1 MTKFWMLLP
10 FLAVILLH
18 GNTLCR
24 AATPSFED
32 FNRRGLNGEAL
43 SVVFFGGSLTWGANA
58 SDPQTTSYRGLMAQ
72 YLQAKYPKASFAF
85 RDAAIGGTGSALG
98 MFRMQRDVL
107 AYKPDL
113 VFLDFTANDDLFI
126 ADLPTLG
133 SYETL
138 LREMVGRG
146 IPVVQVFMGFR
157 SNFGSEYNLA
167 KLPRYREHHRLAQAY
182 HTGVGDV
189 FPYVQEKV
197 AAGAADLQKLW
208 PFDGTHPDDAG
219 YRLFFEAVRDGFDRA
234 VLEKR
239 CCIVPKE
246 PVFASVY
253 RSCKRAR
260 LAEGA
265 MPQGWQVSKTLRT
278 SMWYDGLTSRWM
290 GDVAV
295 CDARD
300 KAAAQPLKIP
310 FEGSFVA
317 IFGERTGN
325 SLGFRVK
332 IDGKAVE
339 YRANAKS
346 EPTPVWPTD
355 TRLMGG
361 GNLFYWTVLKN
372 DLTPG
377 AHELEIEPV
386 FDDATDSS
394 KLRIESVCSAQ

>member
-1 MTKFWMLLP
+1 MTKFWMFLP
-10 FLAVILLH
+10 LLAVALYQ
-18 GNTLCR
+18 GNALSMG
-24 AATPSFED
+24 ATPSFED
-32 FNRRGLNGEAL
+32 FDRRARKGEPL

-58 SDPQTTSYRGLMAQ
+58 SEPQTTSYRGLMAQ
-72 YLQAKYPKASFAF
+72 YLQAKYPKAPFTF
-85 RDAAIGGTGSALG
+85 HDAAIGGTGSALG
-98 MFRMQRDVL
+98 LFRLQRDVL

-113 VFLDFTANDDLFI
+113 VFLDFTANDDLFSE
-126 ADLPTLG
+126 DLPTLG

-138 LREMVGRG
+138 MREMVGQG

-157 SNFGSEYNLA
+157 FNFGSDYDLA
-167 KLPRYREHHRLAQAY
+167 KLPRYREHQRLAQAY

-189 FPYVQEKV
+189 FPYVQKNIT
-197 AAGAADLQKLW
+197 AGAADLQKLW
-208 PFDGTHPDDAG
+208 PFDGAHPDDAG

-239 CCIVPKE
+239 VCIVPKE

-253 RSCKRAR
+253 RLWKRVR
-260 LAEGA
+260 LAEGSL
-265 MPQGWQVSKTLRT
+265 PQGWQVSKTLRT
-278 SMWYDGLTSRWM
+278 SMWYDGLSSRWM

-295 CDARD
+295 CDAND

-310 FEGSFVA
+310 FEGSLVA
-317 IFGERTGN
+317 LFGERTGT

-332 IDGKAVE
+332 IDGKVVQ
-339 YRANAKS
+339 YRPNAKS
-346 EPTPVWPTD
+346 EPTAVWPTD
-355 TRLMGG
+355 TRSMGG

-372 DLTPG
+372 DLSPG

-386 FDDATDSS
+386 FDNATDSS